1 MSENL
6 PSRNFFSIPHYRIL
20 FLIILA
26 TLISWAAWLL
36 VIFKLDPFSNTGLA
50 VSLFFISSI
59 LSFSGF
65 FTLILF
71 LLKKWKVGDHIYI
84 KHIVI
89 SLRQG
94 LLLSICTCLCLAL
107 LMLGLLRIWNGL
119 LLVAFTMLLEFYL
132 SGKDELN

>member
-6 PSRNFFSIPHYRIL
+6 PPRNLFSIPHYRIL

-26 TLISWAAWLL
+26 TLISWSAWLL
-36 VIFKLDPFSNTGLA
+36 VVLKLDPFSNTGLA

-59 LSFSGF
+59 LSFSGV

-71 LLKKWKVGDHIYI
+71 LLKKWRVGDHIYV

-94 LLLSICTCLCLAL
+94 LLLSFCTCLCLAL

-119 LLVAFTMLLEFYL
+119 LLVAFMMLLEFYL